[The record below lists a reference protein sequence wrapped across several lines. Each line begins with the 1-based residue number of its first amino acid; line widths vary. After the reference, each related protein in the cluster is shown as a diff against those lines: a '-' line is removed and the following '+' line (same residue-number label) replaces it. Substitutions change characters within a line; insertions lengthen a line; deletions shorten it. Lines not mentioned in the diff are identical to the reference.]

1 MLLSLG
7 CVNRSFLMTSDQ
19 AVIKHLQGLHGQAR
33 EGGAVL
39 ALFDLDQTLVSG
51 YSALALAWE
60 SLRSRQAGMVH
71 VAREILANID
81 RGGGGRQYTRLYRSL
96 IHGMA
101 GTEDAQLCVL
111 GERAFERSLAASI
124 YREARHIVQRHQQ
137 LGHRVAIVSAATR
150 YQVDPVA
157 RALGIDEIVCTRL
170 KTRDGRITG
179 EIEGGLCHGEGKL
192 LAARCLAR
200 RHGASLR
207 DTWFYADSRD
217 DLPLLKKVGHPVA
230 TNPSAALASYAT
242 AAGWQ
247 QLHFCSRGK
256 PNLESVLRTALMAN
270 TLVSTAAAGAT
281 SWLMS
286 GSRERASNRMS
297 SWLGD
302 VGAAF
307 AGLEFEVYGAEHL
320 ESVRPAIFTFNHQS
334 YLDSIVL
341 AHLLRHDFVAFC
353 KREVADNKLLGP
365 LMRAHG
371 SIFVDRAAADQS
383 ECMEQAKQA
392 LREGKSLVIAP
403 EGTRSA
409 TGEVEP
415 FKPGAFYLAKKM
427 QVPIVP
433 LVLHNVSDAL
443 PKGKLLLR
451 PATIGVTVLPPID
464 PAQLENLRKS
474 ASALR
479 ADYQRLLDLPW
490 GTGLTPRPSSALN
503 NPRQIA

>member
-1 MLLSLG
+1 
-7 CVNRSFLMTSDQ
+7 MTSDR
-19 AVIKHLQGLHGQAR
+19 AVDKHLQELHSRSG

-39 ALFDLDQTLVSG
+39 ALFDLDQTLISG
-51 YSALALAWE
+51 YSALAFAWE

-71 VAREILANID
+71 VARELLANID
-81 RGGGGRQYTRLYRSL
+81 RGVGGRQYTRLYRSL

-101 GTEDAQLCVL
+101 GMEEAQLCAL
-111 GERAFERSLAASI
+111 GERAFERSLASSI

-137 LGHRVAIVSAATR
+137 LGHRVAIISSATR
-150 YQVDPVA
+150 YQVEPVA
-157 RALGIDEIVCTRL
+157 RALGIDEMHCTRL
-170 KTRDGRITG
+170 RTRDGRITG

-192 LAARCLAR
+192 VAARRLAR
-200 RHGASLR
+200 RHGGSLR
-207 DTWFYADSRD
+207 DAWFYSDSRD

-230 TNPSAALASYAT
+230 TNASATLAAHAE

-247 QLHFCSRGK
+247 QLQFCSRGK

-307 AGLEFEVYGAEHL
+307 AGLEFEVYGGEHL
-320 ESVRPAIFTFNHQS
+320 ESIRPAIFIFNHQS
-334 YLDSIVL
+334 YLDSVVL

-371 SIFVDRAAADQS
+371 SIFVDRGAADQTG
-383 ECMEQAKQA
+383 CMEQAKKA
-392 LREGKSLVIAP
+392 LSEGKSLVIAP

-427 QVPIVP
+427 RVPIVP

-443 PKGKLLLR
+443 PKGKFLLR

-464 PAQLENLRKS
+464 PAQLNNLRGS

-490 GTGLTPRPSSALN
+490 GAGLIPHQPSAAN